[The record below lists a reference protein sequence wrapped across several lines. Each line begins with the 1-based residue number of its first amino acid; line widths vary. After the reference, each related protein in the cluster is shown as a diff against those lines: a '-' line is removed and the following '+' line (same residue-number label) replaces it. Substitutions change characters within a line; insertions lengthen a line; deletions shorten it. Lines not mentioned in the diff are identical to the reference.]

1 MPAETLGITGHRGL
15 PVPNALTRSAES
27 SRHLAVL
34 FPGFGY
40 RNTMPAL
47 HYSRALM
54 LARGADVL
62 TVDYAYDLIPDF
74 LAAPDD
80 EKLAWIRS
88 DATGVVDAVEALGRY
103 DRFIVIGKS
112 AGTAAMAMVVP
123 ERPGLAEADLV
134 WLTPGFRTPGVPEGM
149 ARCPQRSIIVIGSA
163 DPHYNE
169 EHLDA
174 ARRRGAE
181 VVIIPDLDHGLE
193 KPGDVIGS
201 VTAMAEIMQR
211 LAAWAG

>member
-1 MPAETLGITGHRGL
+1 MPIETLPITGHRGL
-15 PVPNALTRSAES
+15 HVPNALNRMHEQ
-27 SRHLAVL
+27 SRHLAIL
-34 FPGFGY
+34 LPGFGY
-40 RNTMPAL
+40 RTTMPAL
-47 HYSRALM
+47 YYSRALM

-62 TVDYAYDLIPDF
+62 TVDYTYDLMPDF
-74 LAAPDD
+74 LAASDD

-88 DATGVVDAVEALGRY
+88 DATAVFDAIESLGRY
-103 DRFIVIGKS
+103 ERLTIIGKS

-123 ERPGLAEADLV
+123 GRSELADAELI

-149 ARCPQRSIIVIGSA
+149 ARCAQRSIIVIGSA

-181 VVIIPDLDHGLE
+181 VLVVPDLDHGLE
-193 KPGDVIGS
+193 KPNDVVGS
-201 VTAMAEIMQR
+201 VSAMTGIMQR
-211 LAAWAG
+211 LSSWIG